1 MPKKGLRRFQLFLLV
16 VVVGLIVWRMTSSPA
31 GEGFITLTDPGERSL
46 ASGQF
51 EVRQSVMVHVAGEV
65 SFEDDAP
72 GAPLAVLAW
81 ILDRNSGE
89 PVWTTEAA
97 RVTREGVRALVDDS
111 VRLDPGLYAVY
122 LSTYGPDNASH
133 RGGAAFG
140 LKPHWTN
147 YDAYWHLD
155 LRAPEDAVRVLD
167 RPKET
172 PSAGTSLARFSL
184 QDRGKEQRIMLLAD
198 GVSSFRLSGGVT
210 RCPNRCDEAS
220 IRRIPSG
227 VVVWRLDQ
235 VDVQPAGGSE
245 INQWVDTEIP
255 LTDGVYEFV
264 FEPGG
269 HEGGWSENPPWRPD
283 DFVLTVS
290 PGAQGRV
297 SLVDPWRGGQPLVD
311 QTRQGDDVLVE
322 TRITTADS
330 LDVIVFAMGELRS
343 DANRYDWGWI
353 ERADT
358 GERIWE
364 MTWENS
370 DPAGGDS
377 DNRQAM
383 AILTLPPGS
392 YVAGYQSD
400 GSHSFADF
408 NRSRPRNP
416 ERWGLAVFA
425 LDPDRLET
433 DRVQVE
439 RIERPTSVV
448 AVGSALTDVAE
459 HRFLARLTGLG
470 DNQDVSSS
478 FELTDTTRVI
488 IQALGEISE
497 SSAYDY
503 GWLENE
509 QTGVRVWEMTRQN
522 TTAGGDSDSFRAA
535 RTEMMLIPGRYRAHF
550 HTDGSVSYEDYGSDV
565 PYNPEDWGIAIFRA
579 E

>member
-1 MPKKGLRRFQLFLLV
+1 M
-16 VVVGLIVWRMTSSPA
+16 
-31 GEGFITLTDPGERSL
+31 
-46 ASGQF
+46 
-51 EVRQSVMVHVAGEV
+51 
-65 SFEDDAP
+65 
-72 GAPLAVLAW
+72 
-81 ILDRNSGE
+81 
-89 PVWTTEAA
+89 
-97 RVTREGVRALVDDS
+97 
-111 VRLDPGLYAVY
+111 
-122 LSTYGPDNASH
+122 
-133 RGGAAFG
+133 
-140 LKPHWTN
+140 
-147 YDAYWHLD
+147 
-155 LRAPEDAVRVLD
+155 
-167 RPKET
+167 
-172 PSAGTSLARFSL
+172 
-184 QDRGKEQRIMLLAD
+184 
-198 GVSSFRLSGGVT
+198 
-210 RCPNRCDEAS
+210 
-220 IRRIPSG
+220 
-227 VVVWRLDQ
+227 
-235 VDVQPAGGSE
+235 
-245 INQWVDTEIP
+245 
-255 LTDGVYEFV
+255 
-264 FEPGG
+264 
-269 HEGGWSENPPWRPD
+269 
-283 DFVLTVS
+283 
-290 PGAQGRV
+290 
-297 SLVDPWRGGQPLVD
+297 D